1 MRTLKSILLAGA
13 MLLATP
19 AFFSSCQEDAPQ
31 IDYTMSVTVVN
42 DFSKVVDAINN
53 GTLKNEQAIA
63 QLTAAIDKMNVD
75 QQTKL
80 QAIKDVLNSLNATVD
95 TKLAAIEA
103 AMKAQT
109 IALEGKLALIEDA
122 MKAQTLALEKKCDAL
137 VAAIKALPD
146 YTEKLQAIEKAI
158 SALPDYTSKL
168 EAIEKALTSQTME
181 LKDKLAAI
189 EAMMKNQSI
198 MLNDRLE
205 ALEKAIKSL
214 PDYTDKLQAI
224 EKAISALPDY
234 TSKLEAIE
242 KALAS
247 QTMELSDRLAY
258 IETAMKDQT
267 LKLADKLD
275 ALDEAIK
282 ALPDYT
288 EKLQAIEK
296 AISALPNY
304 TSKLEAI
311 EKALTSQTKELSE
324 KLAFIEAAMK
334 DQTVK
339 LDDKLAALEKAI
351 KALPNYTEQLQ
362 AIKTAIDGLPDYN
375 DKLAAIETAMK
386 DQTKKLSEKLAFIEA
401 AMKTQTLT
409 LSAKINTLNTIL
421 ALHSIDMSLKL
432 NAIKKAIENMPDY
445 TAAFNNIKNEI
456 AKLVKAV
463 EDGNKSQEE
472 ALDYIAVL
480 LKELKENSG
489 SDDTSV
495 KSSIVFNVREILC
508 LDPYSRLNYL
518 VKHEPQI
525 KFIVDKNAAHSKT
538 NPLKV
543 YKNGTQVKLAL
554 VKENSTLAY
563 YMFEGKIDDLIKIEG
578 EIKFFFTHYGTKYD
592 LSDAKGVEHLVLQYD
607 TRDEKYDFSK
617 MDNLKTLEL
626 ISGAKDAGIA
636 WQTIAKTIQKKVDG
650 TAKVYSYVDDTRSK
664 SGYIPAT
671 RKYVTIPLPLQDV
684 KDFKV
689 CLNSDNDAKLA
700 ADMFTI
706 KKWEVNLQKTQFIQ
720 QRNELGYTF

>member
-63 QLTAAIDKMNVD
+63 QLTAAIDKMSVD

-109 IALEGKLALIEDA
+109 ITLEGKLALIEDA

-168 EAIEKALTSQTME
+168 EAIEKALTSQTLE

-198 MLNDRLE
+198 MLNDRL
-205 ALEKAIKSL
+205 
-214 PDYTDKLQAI
+214 
-224 EKAISALPDY
+224 
-234 TSKLEAIE
+234 
-242 KALAS
+242 
-247 QTMELSDRLAY
+247 
-258 IETAMKDQT
+258 
-267 LKLADKLD
+267 
-275 ALDEAIK
+275 
-282 ALPDYT
+282 
-288 EKLQAIEK
+288 
-296 AISALPNY
+296 
-304 TSKLEAI
+304 
-311 EKALTSQTKELSE
+311 
-324 KLAFIEAAMK
+324 
-334 DQTVK
+334 
-339 LDDKLAALEKAI
+339 AALEKAI
-351 KALPNYTEQLQ
+351 KALPDYTEQLQ
-362 AIKTAIDGLPDYN
+362 AIKTAIDALPDYN
-375 DKLAAIETAMK
+375 DKLAAIEKALNS
-386 DQTKKLSEKLAFIEA
+386 QTMELSKKLAFIEA
-401 AMKTQTLT
+401 AMKAQTLKLDDKLAALENAINNLPDYTDQLTAINKAIDALPDYNDKLAAIEKAMKSQTMELSKRLAFIEGAMKAQTLT
-409 LSAKINTLNTIL
+409 LSAKINTLNGILTLQTLTIS
-421 ALHSIDMSLKL
+421 AKL
-432 NAIKKAIENMPDY
+432 DAIKVAIKALPDY

-463 EDGNKSQEE
+463 EDGNKSQKE

-489 SDDTSV
+489 GDDTSV
-495 KSSIVFNVREILC
+495 KSSIVFKVREILC
-508 LDPYSRLNYL
+508 LDPKCCIKYG
-518 VKHEPQI
+518 VKYEPRI
-525 KFIVDKNAAHSKT
+525 KFIVDRNAAHSKT

-543 YKNGTQVKLAL
+543 YKNGKQVKLAL

-563 YMFEGKIDDLIKIEG
+563 YMFEGKIDDLIKIGDVIKIEG
-578 EIKFFFTHYGTKYD
+578 EIKFFFTHYGTQYN
-592 LSDAKGVEHLVLQYD
+592 LSDAKSVEHLVLQYD
-607 TRDEKYDFSK
+607 TRDENYDFSK

-626 ISGAKDAGIA
+626 ISGAKGAGIA
-636 WQTIAKTIQKKVDG
+636 WQTIANTIQNKVDG
-650 TAKVYSYVDDTRSK
+650 TAKVYSYVDDTRSEK
-664 SGYIPAT
+664 AYIPAT
-671 RKYVTIPLPLQDV
+671 REYVAIPLPLQRV

-700 ADMFTI
+700 AGKFTN
-706 KKWEVNLQKTQFIQ
+706 KKWEVNFQKTQFIT

>member
-63 QLTAAIDKMNVD
+63 QLTAAIDKMNAD

-109 IALEGKLALIEDA
+109 ITLEGKLALIEDA

-168 EAIEKALTSQTME
+168 EAIEKALTSQT
-181 LKDKLAAI
+181 
-189 EAMMKNQSI
+189 
-198 MLNDRLE
+198 
-205 ALEKAIKSL
+205 
-214 PDYTDKLQAI
+214 
-224 EKAISALPDY
+224 
-234 TSKLEAIE
+234 
-242 KALAS
+242 
-247 QTMELSDRLAY
+247 
-258 IETAMKDQT
+258 
-267 LKLADKLD
+267 
-275 ALDEAIK
+275 
-282 ALPDYT
+282 
-288 EKLQAIEK
+288 
-296 AISALPNY
+296 
-304 TSKLEAI
+304 
-311 EKALTSQTKELSE
+311 KE
-324 KLAFIEAAMK
+324 
-334 DQTVK
+334 
-339 LDDKLAALEKAI
+339 
-351 KALPNYTEQLQ
+351 
-362 AIKTAIDGLPDYN
+362 
-375 DKLAAIETAMK
+375 
-386 DQTKKLSEKLAFIEA
+386 LSEKLAFIEA

-508 LDPYSRLNYL
+508 LDPNCGIKYW
-518 VKHEPQI
+518 VKHEPKI

-626 ISGAKDAGIA
+626 ISGAKGAGIA
-636 WQTIAKTIQKKVDG
+636 WQTIANTIQKKVDG
-650 TAKVYSYVDDTRSK
+650 TAKVYSYVDDTRSEK
-664 SGYIPAT
+664 RYIPAT
-671 RKYVTIPLPLQDV
+671 RECVTFPLSLQGV

-689 CLNSDNDAKLA
+689 FLNSDNDAKSA
-700 ADMFTI
+700 AGKFTN
-706 KKWEVNLQKTQFIQ
+706 KKWEVNFQKTQFIQ
-720 QRNELGYTF
+720 QRNKLGYTF

>member
-1 MRTLKSILLAGA
+1 
-13 MLLATP
+13 
-19 AFFSSCQEDAPQ
+19 
-31 IDYTMSVTVVN
+31 
-42 DFSKVVDAINN
+42 
-53 GTLKNEQAIA
+53 
-63 QLTAAIDKMNVD
+63 
-75 QQTKL
+75 
-80 QAIKDVLNSLNATVD
+80 
-95 TKLAAIEA
+95 
-103 AMKAQT
+103 
-109 IALEGKLALIEDA
+109 
-122 MKAQTLALEKKCDAL
+122 
-137 VAAIKALPD
+137 
-146 YTEKLQAIEKAI
+146 
-158 SALPDYTSKL
+158 
-168 EAIEKALTSQTME
+168 
-181 LKDKLAAI
+181 
-189 EAMMKNQSI
+189 
-198 MLNDRLE
+198 
-205 ALEKAIKSL
+205 
-214 PDYTDKLQAI
+214 
-224 EKAISALPDY
+224 
-234 TSKLEAIE
+234 
-242 KALAS
+242 
-247 QTMELSDRLAY
+247 MELSDRLVY
-258 IETAMKDQT
+258 IEAAMKDQT

-472 ALDYIAVL
+472 ALEYIAVL

-508 LDPYSRLNYL
+508 LDPYCDIKYL
-518 VKHEPQI
+518 VKYEPRI
-525 KFIVDKNAAHSKT
+525 KFIVDRNAAHSKT

-543 YKNGTQVKLAL
+543 YKNGTQVELAL

-626 ISGAKDAGIA
+626 ISGAKGAGIA
-636 WQTIAKTIQKKVDG
+636 WQTIANTIQKKVAG

-664 SGYIPAT
+664 KRYIPAT
-671 RKYVTIPLPLQDV
+671 RDYDAILLPLQGV
-684 KDFKV
+684 NDFKV
-689 CLNSDNDAKLA
+689 CLNSDNDAKSA
-700 ADMFTI
+700 ACKFTN
-706 KKWEVNLQKTQFIQ
+706 KKWEVNFQKTQFIT

>member
-42 DFSKVVDAINN
+42 DFTKVVDAINN
-53 GTLKNEQAIA
+53 GSLKNEQAIA
-63 QLTAAIDKMNVD
+63 QLTAAIDKMNTD

-80 QAIKDVLNSLNATVD
+80 QAIKDVINSLNASLD

-109 IALEGKLALIEDA
+109 LSLEGKLALIEDA

-146 YTEKLQAIEKAI
+146 YTDKLVAIEKAI
-158 SALPDYTSKL
+158 SALPDYTDKL
-168 EAIEKALTSQTME
+168 TAIEKAITSQTLE

-198 MLNDRLE
+198 MLNDRLA
-205 ALEKAIKSL
+205 ALEK
-214 PDYTDKLQAI
+214 
-224 EKAISALPDY
+224 
-234 TSKLEAIE
+234 
-242 KALAS
+242 
-247 QTMELSDRLAY
+247 
-258 IETAMKDQT
+258 
-267 LKLADKLD
+267 
-275 ALDEAIK
+275 AIK

-288 EKLQAIEK
+288 DKLA
-296 AISALPNY
+296 
-304 TSKLEAI
+304 AI
-311 EKALTSQTKELSE
+311 EKALNSQTMELSE

-334 DQTVK
+334 AQTLK
-339 LDDKLAALEKAI
+339 LDDKLAAIENAINNLPDYTDQLTAI
-351 KALPNYTEQLQ
+351 KN
-362 AIKTAIDGLPDYN
+362 AIDALPDYN
-375 DKLAAIETAMK
+375 DKLAAIEKAMK
-386 DQTKKLSEKLAFIEA
+386 SQTMELSKRLAFIEA
-401 AMKTQTLT
+401 AMKAQTLK
-409 LSAKINTLNTIL
+409 LSAKINTLNGILTLQTLTIS
-421 ALHSIDMSLKL
+421 AKL
-432 NAIKKAIENMPDY
+432 DAIKVAIKALPDY

-456 AKLVKAV
+456 ANLVKAV

-472 ALDYIAVL
+472 ALEYIAML

-489 SDDTSV
+489 GDNTSV

-508 LDPYSRLNYL
+508 LDPNCNIKYL
-518 VKHEPQI
+518 EKYEPTI
-525 KFIVDKNAAHSKT
+525 KFIVDRNAAHSKT

-543 YKNGTQVKLAL
+543 YKNGKQVKLVL
-554 VKENSTLAY
+554 VKENANSNLAY
-563 YMFEGKIDDLIKIEG
+563 YMFEGNIGDLIKIEG
-578 EIKFFFTHYGTKYD
+578 EIKFFFTHYGTQYD
-592 LSDAKGVEHLVLQYD
+592 LSDAKSVEHLVLQYN
-607 TRDEKYDFSK
+607 TRDEKFDFSK

-671 RKYVTIPLPLQDV
+671 RKYVEIPLPLQGV

-700 ADMFTI
+700 ADMFTS
-706 KKWEVNLQKTQFIQ
+706 KKWKVNLQKTQFIQ

>member
-63 QLTAAIDKMNVD
+63 QLTAAIDKMNAD

-247 QTMELSDRLAY
+247 QTMELSDRLVY
-258 IETAMKDQT
+258 IEAAMKDQT

-282 ALPDYT
+282 ALPD
-288 EKLQAIEK
+288 
-296 AISALPNY
+296 
-304 TSKLEAI
+304 
-311 EKALTSQTKELSE
+311 
-324 KLAFIEAAMK
+324 
-334 DQTVK
+334 
-339 LDDKLAALEKAI
+339 
-351 KALPNYTEQLQ
+351 YTEQLQ

-456 AKLVKAV
+456 AKLVNAV

-472 ALDYIAVL
+472 ALEYIAML

-489 SDDTSV
+489 GDDTSV

-508 LDPYSRLNYL
+508 LDPNCGIKYWVDS
-518 VKHEPQI
+518 EPKI
-525 KFIVDKNAAHSKT
+525 KFIVDRNAAHSKT

-626 ISGAKDAGIA
+626 ISGAKGAGIA
-636 WQTIAKTIQKKVDG
+636 WQTIANTIQKKVAG

-664 SGYIPAT
+664 KAYIPAT
-671 RKYVTIPLPLQDV
+671 RECVTIPLLLQGV
-684 KDFKV
+684 KDFNV
-689 CLNSDNDAKLA
+689 CLNSDDDAKLA
-700 ADMFTI
+700 AGKFTN
-706 KKWEVNLQKTQFIQ
+706 KKWEVNFQKTQFIT

>member
-63 QLTAAIDKMNVD
+63 QLTAAIDKMNAD

-109 IALEGKLALIEDA
+109 ITLEGKLALIEDA

-242 KALAS
+242 KALTS
-247 QTMELSDRLAY
+247 QTLELKDKLAAIEAMMKNQSIMLNDRL
-258 IETAMKDQT
+258 E
-267 LKLADKLD
+267 
-275 ALDEAIK
+275 ALEKAIK

-288 EKLQAIEK
+288 DKLQAIEK
-296 AISALPNY
+296 AISALPDY

-311 EKALTSQTKELSE
+311 EKALTSQTKE
-324 KLAFIEAAMK
+324 
-334 DQTVK
+334 
-339 LDDKLAALEKAI
+339 
-351 KALPNYTEQLQ
+351 
-362 AIKTAIDGLPDYN
+362 
-375 DKLAAIETAMK
+375 
-386 DQTKKLSEKLAFIEA
+386 LSEKLAFIEA

-508 LDPYSRLNYL
+508 LDPNCGIYW

-626 ISGAKDAGIA
+626 ISGAKGAGIA
-636 WQTIAKTIQKKVDG
+636 WQTIANTIQKKVAG
-650 TAKVYSYVDDTRSK
+650 TAKVYSYVDDTRSEK
-664 SGYIPAT
+664 RYIPAT
-671 RKYVTIPLPLQDV
+671 RECVTFPLSLQGV

-689 CLNSDNDAKLA
+689 CLDSDNDAKSA
-700 ADMFTI
+700 AGKFTN
-706 KKWEVNLQKTQFIQ
+706 KKWEVNFQKTQFIT

>member
-63 QLTAAIDKMNVD
+63 QLTAAIDKMNAD

-109 IALEGKLALIEDA
+109 ITLEGKLALIEDA

-146 YTEKLQAIEKAI
+146 YTE
-158 SALPDYTSKL
+158 
-168 EAIEKALTSQTME
+168 
-181 LKDKLAAI
+181 
-189 EAMMKNQSI
+189 
-198 MLNDRLE
+198 
-205 ALEKAIKSL
+205 
-214 PDYTDKLQAI
+214 KLQAI

-282 ALPDYT
+282 ALPD
-288 EKLQAIEK
+288 
-296 AISALPNY
+296 
-304 TSKLEAI
+304 
-311 EKALTSQTKELSE
+311 
-324 KLAFIEAAMK
+324 
-334 DQTVK
+334 
-339 LDDKLAALEKAI
+339 
-351 KALPNYTEQLQ
+351 YTEQLQ

-508 LDPYSRLNYL
+508 LDPNSMVNYL
-518 VKHEPQI
+518 VKHEPKI
-525 KFIVDKNAAHSKT
+525 KFIVDRNAAHSKT

-543 YKNGTQVKLAL
+543 YKNGKQVKPAL

-636 WQTIAKTIQKKVDG
+636 WQTIANTIQKKVDG

-700 ADMFTI
+700 ADMFTR

>member
-63 QLTAAIDKMNVD
+63 QLTAAIDKMSVD

-109 IALEGKLALIEDA
+109 ITLEGKLALIEDA

-168 EAIEKALTSQTME
+168 EAIEKALTSQTLE

-189 EAMMKNQSI
+189 EATMKNQSI
-198 MLNDRLE
+198 MLNDRLM
-205 ALEKAIKSL
+205 ALENAIKAL

-234 TSKLEAIE
+234 TDKLAAID

-258 IETAMKDQT
+258 IETAMKTQT
-267 LKLADKLD
+267 IKLADKLD
-275 ALDEAIK
+275 AL
-282 ALPDYT
+282 
-288 EKLQAIEK
+288 EK
-296 AISALPNY
+296 AINNLP
-304 TSKLEAI
+304 
-311 EKALTSQTKELSE
+311 
-324 KLAFIEAAMK
+324 
-334 DQTVK
+334 D
-339 LDDKLAALEKAI
+339 
-351 KALPNYTEQLQ
+351 YTEQLQ
-362 AIKTAIDGLPDYN
+362 AIKTAIDALPDYTEKLAAIDKALASQTMELSDRLVYIEAAMKAQTLKLDDKLGALEKAINNLPDYTDQLTAIKKAIDALPDYN
-375 DKLAAIETAMK
+375 DKLAAIEKAMK
-386 DQTKKLSEKLAFIEA
+386 SQTMELSKRLAFIEA
-401 AMKTQTLT
+401 AMKAQTLT
-409 LSAKINTLNTIL
+409 LSGKITALNGLL
-421 ALHSIDMSLKL
+421 ALQTLTISAKL
-432 NAIKKAIENMPDY
+432 DAIKVAIKALPDY

-456 AKLVKAV
+456 ANLVKAV

-472 ALDYIAVL
+472 ALEYIAML

-489 SDDTSV
+489 GDDTSV

-508 LDPYSRLNYL
+508 LDPNCNIKYWEKY
-518 VKHEPQI
+518 EPII
-525 KFIVDKNAAHSKT
+525 KFIVDRNAAHSKT

-543 YKNGTQVKLAL
+543 YKNGTQVELAL

-626 ISGAKDAGIA
+626 ISGAKGAGIA
-636 WQTIAKTIQKKVDG
+636 WQTIANTIQKKVDG

-671 RKYVTIPLPLQDV
+671 RKYVEIPLPLQGV

-700 ADMFTI
+700 ADMFTS

-720 QRNELGYTF
+720 QRNELGYIF

>member
-63 QLTAAIDKMNVD
+63 QLTAAIDKMNAD

-109 IALEGKLALIEDA
+109 ITLEGKLALIEDA

-168 EAIEKALTSQTME
+168 EAIEKALTSQTLE

-205 ALEKAIKSL
+205 ALEKAIKAL

-247 QTMELSDRLAY
+247 QTMELSDRLVY
-258 IETAMKDQT
+258 
-267 LKLADKLD
+267 
-275 ALDEAIK
+275 
-282 ALPDYT
+282 
-288 EKLQAIEK
+288 
-296 AISALPNY
+296 
-304 TSKLEAI
+304 
-311 EKALTSQTKELSE
+311 
-324 KLAFIEAAMK
+324 IEAAMK

-421 ALHSIDMSLKL
+421 ALHSIDMYLKL

-456 AKLVKAV
+456 ANLVKAV
-463 EDGNKSQEE
+463 EDGNTSQEE
-472 ALDYIAVL
+472 ALEYIAML

-489 SDDTSV
+489 GEDTSV

-508 LDPYSRLNYL
+508 LDPYCGIKYR
-518 VKHEPQI
+518 VDREPKI

-626 ISGAKDAGIA
+626 ISGAKGAGIA
-636 WQTIAKTIQKKVDG
+636 WQTIANTIQKKVAG

-664 SGYIPAT
+664 KRYIPAT
-671 RKYVTIPLPLQDV
+671 RDYDAILLPLQGV
-684 KDFKV
+684 NDFKV
-689 CLNSDNDAKLA
+689 YLNSDDDAKLA
-700 ADMFTI
+700 ADMFTS

>member
-63 QLTAAIDKMNVD
+63 QLTAAIDKMNAD

-109 IALEGKLALIEDA
+109 ITLEGKLALIEDA

-158 SALPDYTSKL
+158 SALPNYTSKL
-168 EAIEKALTSQTME
+168 EAIEKALTSQTLE

-282 ALPDYT
+282 ALPD
-288 EKLQAIEK
+288 
-296 AISALPNY
+296 
-304 TSKLEAI
+304 
-311 EKALTSQTKELSE
+311 
-324 KLAFIEAAMK
+324 
-334 DQTVK
+334 
-339 LDDKLAALEKAI
+339 
-351 KALPNYTEQLQ
+351 YTEQLQ

-508 LDPYSRLNYL
+508 LDPNSMVNYL
-518 VKHEPQI
+518 VKHEPKI
-525 KFIVDKNAAHSKT
+525 KFIVDRNAAHSKT

-543 YKNGTQVKLAL
+543 YKNGKQVKPAL

-636 WQTIAKTIQKKVDG
+636 WQTIANTIQKKVDG

-700 ADMFTI
+700 ADMFTR

>member
-42 DFSKVVDAINN
+42 DFTKVVDAINN
-53 GTLKNEQAIA
+53 GSLKNEQAIA
-63 QLTAAIDKMNVD
+63 QLTAAIDKMNTD

-80 QAIKDVLNSLNATVD
+80 QAIKDVINSLNASLD

-109 IALEGKLALIEDA
+109 LSLEGKLALIEDA

-146 YTEKLQAIEKAI
+146 YTDKLVAIEKAI
-158 SALPDYTSKL
+158 SALPDYTDKL
-168 EAIEKALTSQTME
+168 TAIEKAITSQTLE

-198 MLNDRLE
+198 MLNDRLA
-205 ALEKAIKSL
+205 ALEK
-214 PDYTDKLQAI
+214 
-224 EKAISALPDY
+224 
-234 TSKLEAIE
+234 
-242 KALAS
+242 
-247 QTMELSDRLAY
+247 
-258 IETAMKDQT
+258 
-267 LKLADKLD
+267 
-275 ALDEAIK
+275 AIK

-288 EKLQAIEK
+288 EQLQAIK
-296 AISALPNY
+296 TAIDALPDY
-304 TSKLEAI
+304 TDKLAAI
-311 EKALTSQTKELSE
+311 EKALNSQTMELSE

-334 DQTVK
+334 AQTLK
-339 LDDKLAALEKAI
+339 LDDKLAAIENAINNLPDYTDQLTAI
-351 KALPNYTEQLQ
+351 KN
-362 AIKTAIDGLPDYN
+362 AIDALPDYN
-375 DKLAAIETAMK
+375 DKLAAIEKAMK
-386 DQTKKLSEKLAFIEA
+386 SQTMELSKRLAFIEA
-401 AMKTQTLT
+401 AMKAQTLK
-409 LSAKINTLNTIL
+409 LSAKINTLNGILTLQTLTIS
-421 ALHSIDMSLKL
+421 AKL
-432 NAIKKAIENMPDY
+432 DAIKVAIKALPDY

-456 AKLVKAV
+456 ANLVKAV

-472 ALDYIAVL
+472 ALEYIAML

-489 SDDTSV
+489 GDDTSV

-508 LDPYSRLNYL
+508 LDPNCDIKYWEKY
-518 VKHEPQI
+518 EPII
-525 KFIVDKNAAHSKT
+525 KFIVDRNAAHSKT

-543 YKNGTQVKLAL
+543 YKNGKQVKLVL
-554 VKENSTLAY
+554 VKENANSNLAY
-563 YMFEGKIDDLIKIEG
+563 YMFEGNIGDLIKIEG
-578 EIKFFFTHYGTKYD
+578 EIKFFFTHFGTQYD
-592 LSDAKGVEHLVLQYD
+592 LSDAKGVEHLVLQYN
-607 TRDEKYDFSK
+607 TRDEKFDFSK

-671 RKYVTIPLPLQDV
+671 RKYVEIPLPLQGV

-700 ADMFTI
+700 ADMFTS
-706 KKWEVNLQKTQFIQ
+706 KKWKVNLQKTQFIQ

>member
-42 DFSKVVDAINN
+42 DFTKVVDAINN
-53 GTLKNEQAIA
+53 GSLKNEQAIA
-63 QLTAAIDKMNVD
+63 QLTAAIDKMNTD

-80 QAIKDVLNSLNATVD
+80 QAIKDVINSLNASLD

-109 IALEGKLALIEDA
+109 LSLEGKLALIEDA

-146 YTEKLQAIEKAI
+146 YTDKLAAIEKAI
-158 SALPDYTSKL
+158 SALPDYTDKL
-168 EAIEKALTSQTME
+168 TAIEKAITSQTLE

-198 MLNDRLE
+198 MLNDRLA
-205 ALEKAIKSL
+205 ALEK
-214 PDYTDKLQAI
+214 
-224 EKAISALPDY
+224 
-234 TSKLEAIE
+234 
-242 KALAS
+242 
-247 QTMELSDRLAY
+247 
-258 IETAMKDQT
+258 
-267 LKLADKLD
+267 
-275 ALDEAIK
+275 AIK

-288 EKLQAIEK
+288 EQLQAIK
-296 AISALPNY
+296 TAIDALPDY
-304 TSKLEAI
+304 TDKLAAI
-311 EKALTSQTKELSE
+311 EKALNSQTMELSE

-334 DQTVK
+334 AQTLK
-339 LDDKLAALEKAI
+339 LDDKLAAIENAINNLPDYTDQLTAI
-351 KALPNYTEQLQ
+351 KN
-362 AIKTAIDGLPDYN
+362 AIDALPDYN
-375 DKLAAIETAMK
+375 DKLAAIEKAMK
-386 DQTKKLSEKLAFIEA
+386 SQTMELSKRLAFIEA
-401 AMKTQTLT
+401 AMKAQTLK
-409 LSAKINTLNTIL
+409 LSAKINTLNGILTLQTLTIS
-421 ALHSIDMSLKL
+421 AKL
-432 NAIKKAIENMPDY
+432 DAIKVAIKALPDY

-456 AKLVKAV
+456 ANLVKAV

-472 ALDYIAVL
+472 ALEYIAML

-489 SDDTSV
+489 GDDTSV

-508 LDPYSRLNYL
+508 LDPNCDIKYWEKY
-518 VKHEPQI
+518 EPII
-525 KFIVDKNAAHSKT
+525 KFIVDRNAAHSKT

-543 YKNGTQVKLAL
+543 YKNGKQVKLVL
-554 VKENSTLAY
+554 VKENANSNLAY
-563 YMFEGKIDDLIKIEG
+563 YMFEGNIGDLIKIEG
-578 EIKFFFTHYGTKYD
+578 EIKFFFTHFGTQYD
-592 LSDAKGVEHLVLQYD
+592 LSDAKGVEHLVLQYN
-607 TRDEKYDFSK
+607 TRDEKFDFSK

-671 RKYVTIPLPLQDV
+671 RKYVEIPLPLQGV

-700 ADMFTI
+700 ADMFTS
-706 KKWEVNLQKTQFIQ
+706 KKWKVNLQKTQFIQ

>member
-63 QLTAAIDKMNVD
+63 QLTAAIDKMSVD

-95 TKLAAIEA
+95 AKLAAIEA

-168 EAIEKALTSQTME
+168 EAIEKALTSQTLE
-181 LKDKLAAI
+181 QKDKLAAI
-189 EAMMKNQSI
+189 EATMKNQSI
-198 MLNDRLE
+198 MLNDRLM
-205 ALEKAIKSL
+205 ALENAIKAL

-234 TSKLEAIE
+234 TDKLAAID

-258 IETAMKDQT
+258 IETAMKTQT
-267 LKLADKLD
+267 IKLADKLD
-275 ALDEAIK
+275 AL
-282 ALPDYT
+282 
-288 EKLQAIEK
+288 EK
-296 AISALPNY
+296 AINNLP
-304 TSKLEAI
+304 
-311 EKALTSQTKELSE
+311 
-324 KLAFIEAAMK
+324 
-334 DQTVK
+334 D
-339 LDDKLAALEKAI
+339 
-351 KALPNYTEQLQ
+351 YTEQLQ

-456 AKLVKAV
+456 ANLVKAV

-472 ALDYIAVL
+472 ALEYIAML

-489 SDDTSV
+489 GDDTSV
-495 KSSIVFNVREILC
+495 KSSIVFKVREILC
-508 LDPYSRLNYL
+508 LDPNCGIKYWVDS
-518 VKHEPQI
+518 EPKI
-525 KFIVDKNAAHSKT
+525 KFIVDRNAAHSKT

-543 YKNGTQVKLAL
+543 YKNGKQVKPAL
-554 VKENSTLAY
+554 VKENATSNLAY
-563 YMFEGKIDDLIKIEG
+563 YMFEGNIGDVIKIEG

-607 TRDEKYDFSK
+607 TRDENYDFSK

-650 TAKVYSYVDDTRSK
+650 TAKVYSYVDDTRSEK
-664 SGYIPAT
+664 AYIPAT
-671 RKYVTIPLPLQDV
+671 REYVAIPLPLQGV

-689 CLNSDNDAKLA
+689 CLNSDDDAKLA
-700 ADMFTI
+700 ADMFTS

>member
-42 DFSKVVDAINN
+42 DFTKVVDAINN

-63 QLTAAIDKMNVD
+63 QLTAAIDKMSVD

-109 IALEGKLALIEDA
+109 ITLEGKLALIEDA

-168 EAIEKALTSQTME
+168 EAIEKALTSQTLE

-189 EAMMKNQSI
+189 EATMKNQSI
-198 MLNDRLE
+198 MLNDRLM
-205 ALEKAIKSL
+205 ALENAIKAL

-234 TSKLEAIE
+234 TDKLAAID

-247 QTMELSDRLAY
+247 QTMELSDRLVY
-258 IETAMKDQT
+258 
-267 LKLADKLD
+267 
-275 ALDEAIK
+275 
-282 ALPDYT
+282 
-288 EKLQAIEK
+288 
-296 AISALPNY
+296 
-304 TSKLEAI
+304 
-311 EKALTSQTKELSE
+311 
-324 KLAFIEAAMK
+324 IEAAMK
-334 DQTVK
+334 AQTLK
-339 LDDKLAALEKAI
+339 LDDKLGALEKAI
-351 KALPNYTEQLQ
+351 NNLPDYTDQLT
-362 AIKTAIDGLPDYN
+362 AIKKAIDALPDYN
-375 DKLAAIETAMK
+375 DKLAAIEKAMK
-386 DQTKKLSEKLAFIEA
+386 SQTMELSKRLAFIEA
-401 AMKTQTLT
+401 AMKAQTLK
-409 LSAKINTLNTIL
+409 LSAKINTLNGLLTLQTLTIS
-421 ALHSIDMSLKL
+421 AKL
-432 NAIKKAIENMPDY
+432 DAIKVAIKALPDY

-495 KSSIVFNVREILC
+495 KSSIVFKVREILC
-508 LDPYSRLNYL
+508 LDPYCGIKYWVDS
-518 VKHEPQI
+518 EPKI
-525 KFIVDKNAAHSKT
+525 KFIVDRNAAHSKT

-543 YKNGTQVKLAL
+543 YKNGKQVKPAL
-554 VKENSTLAY
+554 VKENATSNLAY
-563 YMFEGKIDDLIKIEG
+563 YMFEGNIGDVIKIEG

-607 TRDEKYDFSK
+607 TRDENYDFSK

-650 TAKVYSYVDDTRSK
+650 TAKVYSYVDDTRSEK
-664 SGYIPAT
+664 AYIPAT
-671 RKYVTIPLPLQDV
+671 REYVAIPLPLQGV

-689 CLNSDNDAKLA
+689 CLNSDDDANLA
-700 ADMFTI
+700 ADMFTS

>member
-63 QLTAAIDKMNVD
+63 QLTAAIDKMSVD

-288 EKLQAIEK
+288 E
-296 AISALPNY
+296 
-304 TSKLEAI
+304 
-311 EKALTSQTKELSE
+311 
-324 KLAFIEAAMK
+324 
-334 DQTVK
+334 
-339 LDDKLAALEKAI
+339 
-351 KALPNYTEQLQ
+351 QLQ

-489 SDDTSV
+489 GEDTSV

-508 LDPYSRLNYL
+508 LDPYCGIKYWVDS
-518 VKHEPQI
+518 EPKI
-525 KFIVDKNAAHSKT
+525 KFIVDRNAAHSKT

-543 YKNGTQVKLAL
+543 YKNGKQVKLDL
-554 VKENSTLAY
+554 VKENANSNLAY
-563 YMFEGKIDDLIKIEG
+563 YMFEGNIGDLIKIEG
-578 EIKFFFTHYGTKYD
+578 EIKFFFTHYGTQYD

-626 ISGAKDAGIA
+626 ISGAKGAGIA
-636 WQTIAKTIQKKVDG
+636 WQTIANTIQKKVDG

-664 SGYIPAT
+664 KRYIPAT
-671 RKYVTIPLPLQDV
+671 RECVTIPLPLQGV
-684 KDFKV
+684 NDFNV

>member
-63 QLTAAIDKMNVD
+63 QLTAAIDKMNAD

-109 IALEGKLALIEDA
+109 ITLEGKLALIEDA

-168 EAIEKALTSQTME
+168 EAIEKALTSQTLE

-214 PDYTDKLQAI
+214 PDYTD
-224 EKAISALPDY
+224 
-234 TSKLEAIE
+234 
-242 KALAS
+242 
-247 QTMELSDRLAY
+247 
-258 IETAMKDQT
+258 
-267 LKLADKLD
+267 
-275 ALDEAIK
+275 
-282 ALPDYT
+282 
-288 EKLQAIEK
+288 KLQAIEK

-489 SDDTSV
+489 GDDTSV
-495 KSSIVFNVREILC
+495 KSSIVFKVREILC
-508 LDPYSRLNYL
+508 LDPNCGIKYWVDS
-518 VKHEPQI
+518 EPKI
-525 KFIVDKNAAHSKT
+525 KFIVDRNAAHSKT

-554 VKENSTLAY
+554 VKENATSNLAY
-563 YMFEGKIDDLIKIEG
+563 YMFEGNIGDVIKIEG

-626 ISGAKDAGIA
+626 ISGAKGAGIA
-636 WQTIAKTIQKKVDG
+636 WQTIANTIQKKVAG
-650 TAKVYSYVDDTRSK
+650 TAKVYSYVDDTRSEK
-664 SGYIPAT
+664 AYIPAT
-671 RKYVTIPLPLQDV
+671 IECVTIPLLLQGV

-689 CLNSDNDAKLA
+689 CLNSDDDAKLA
-700 ADMFTI
+700 AGKFTNKI
-706 KKWEVNLQKTQFIQ
+706 WEVNLQKTQFIQ